1 MPLRLALLR
10 IRREPCCQEGVVE
23 AGAFRLLMPPP
34 MVDPV
39 KCCCSQTSPFPRIKA
54 RSLGGPMGY
63 SISPEGVL
71 AVAVAGK
78 VPAAAEAEG
87 IRLLLDIMEGTE
99 VPMAVAVVV
108 EAVEQQLEE
117 MGGLEGMGML

>member
-1 MPLRLALLR
+1 MLLALALLQ
-10 IRREPCCQEGVVE
+10 IRREPCCPEGVVV

-39 KCCCSQTSPFPRIKA
+39 KCCCSQTSPFPRTKA
-54 RSLGGPMGY
+54 RSPEGRMGY
-63 SISPEGVL
+63 SISPEEVL

-78 VPAAAEAEG
+78 VPVAAEAEG
-87 IRLLLDIMEGTE
+87 IRLRLGSAEGTE
-99 VPMAVAVVV
+99 VPMVVAAGAG
-108 EAVEQQLEE
+108 AVEQPLEE